1 MKTIEKLTL
10 DQVRKM
16 IDKQIEKTITD
27 RNAET
32 FIDKFAIRSGI
43 IESMLDILIASDPTD
58 MAVRLHLVQEK
69 YVLTRFESE
78 TDSKGMF
85 IAAFV
90 SESLC
95 KDFMDEYKIR
105 EPHLIFKMSRKILE
119 K

>member
-1 MKTIEKLTL
+1 MKATEKLTL

-16 IDKQIEKTITD
+16 IEQRVEKTAND

-43 IESMLDILIASDPTD
+43 LESMLEILIASDPTE
-58 MAVRLHLVQEK
+58 MAARLHLVQVK
-69 YVLTRFESE
+69 YVLTRFENE
-78 TDSKGMF
+78 NDTKGMF
-85 IAAFV
+85 IAEFV

-95 KDFMDEYKIR
+95 RDYMDHYKMR
-105 EPHLIFKMSRKILE
+105 EPHLIFKMTRKILE